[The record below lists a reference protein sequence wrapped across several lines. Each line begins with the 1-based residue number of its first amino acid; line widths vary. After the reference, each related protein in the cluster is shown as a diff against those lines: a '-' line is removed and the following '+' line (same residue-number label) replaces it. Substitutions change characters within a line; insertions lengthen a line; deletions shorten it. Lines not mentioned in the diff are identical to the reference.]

1 MELQVHSPQA
11 DAKIVMNMT
20 ALRESIELTNQI
32 NELEATENM
41 TEAEASAA
49 RREREKLANR
59 LGKTV
64 QDVRESTLTVT
75 LEGLRSNEWN
85 QLTMRCTSVK
95 NGRQSRDMDKLL
107 HLAFPR
113 MLRAIKDPDGT
124 NMEASPESVNTLL
137 DSLTDSQTA
146 EILMTIKEL
155 NTPVTSLPK
164 ETLTLL
170 ESLN

>member
-1 MELQVHSPQA
+1 MELQVRSPYTSVE
-11 DAKIVMNMT
+11 IVTNMT
-20 ALRESIELTNQI
+20 ALRESIELTNRI
-32 NELEATENM
+32 NELKAGENM
-41 TEAEASAA
+41 TEVEASAA
-49 RREREKLANR
+49 RSEREKLAKR

-64 QDVRESTLTVT
+64 QEVQKSTLTVT

-85 QLTMRCTSVK
+85 QLILRCTGME

-113 MLRAIKDPDGT
+113 MLRAVKDPDGN
-124 NMEASPESVNTLL
+124 NMEASPEAVNTLL

-146 EILMTIKEL
+146 EILQTIQEL

-170 ESLN
+170 ESLS